1 MEKAIRLQGFQNL
14 VNYRKPSSFIIKETF
29 PLPPYSTVLGMIH
42 GACGFQEFHP
52 MRLSIQG
59 ENNGTISELYTRYSF
74 SQGQKYEE
82 GRHQICV
89 KEPDISYGVFKGI
102 ANVELVCENHLVIH
116 IIPDETDFDTVY
128 QALKNPP
135 RYLSLGRYED
145 LLDVE
150 RVDIVNVHKEMDV
163 MVKRNLYVPVP
174 EDEDEK
180 EELIGASF
188 ATIYTLT
195 KEYEITKQKMRRWK
209 HDGGRVRAYYLPAGS
224 SLEEAYVDDFEGEE
238 EQGAIVFA

>member
-1 MEKAIRLQGFQNL
+1 
-14 VNYRKPSSFIIKETF
+14 
-29 PLPPYSTVLGMIH
+29 
-42 GACGFQEFHP
+42 
-52 MRLSIQG
+52 
-59 ENNGTISELYTRYSF
+59 
-74 SQGQKYEE
+74 
-82 GRHQICV
+82 
-89 KEPDISYGVFKGI
+89 
-102 ANVELVCENHLVIH
+102 
-116 IIPDETDFDTVY
+116 
-128 QALKNPP
+128 
-135 RYLSLGRYED
+135 
-145 LLDVE
+145 
-150 RVDIVNVHKEMDV
+150 